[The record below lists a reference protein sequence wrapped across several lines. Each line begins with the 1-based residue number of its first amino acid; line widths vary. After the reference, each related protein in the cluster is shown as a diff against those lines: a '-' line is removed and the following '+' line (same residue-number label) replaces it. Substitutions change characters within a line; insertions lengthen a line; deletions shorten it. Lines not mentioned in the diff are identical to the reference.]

1 MKNKLQI
8 ARKEN
13 TIKVWISP
21 CNENQELNY
30 METFK
35 GTPEAIIRHSLEII
49 EGLQK
54 ILKLGTFSVKIESSN
69 LAECIYVNAENVY
82 DHEFN
87 IISPINQATALIR

>member
-8 ARKEN
+8 TRKE

-49 EGLQK
+49 EGLK
-54 ILKLGTFSVKIESSN
+54 KVLKLGTFSVKIESEQ
-69 LAECIYVNAENVY
+69 LTECIYVDAENVY
-82 DHEFN
+82 DHEFSV
-87 IISPINQATALIR
+87 IAQINQAQSLLQ

>member
-8 ARKEN
+8 TRKEN

-49 EGLQK
+49 DGLQK
-54 ILKLGTFSVKIESSN
+54 VLSLGTFSVKIESES
-69 LAECIYVNAENVY
+69 LEDCIYVDRENVY

-87 IISPINQATALIR
+87 VISTIGEAHVLIR

>member
-1 MKNKLQI
+1 MNKLTI
-8 ARKEN
+8 RKKAELL
-13 TIKVWISP
+13 KVWISP

-30 METFK
+30 METFS

-54 ILKLGTFSVKIESSN
+54 VLKLGTFSVKIESSN
-69 LAECIYVNAENVY
+69 LTECVYVDAENVY

-87 IISPINQATALIR
+87 IISEISESHQFLK